1 VDPHICPELPGLSSD
16 LSKSEEGV
24 DYLRRLKGSVTEG
37 VTAAVPQDGDKTAV
51 AMAASG
57 IAASGIK
64 DRRQSPRLRCSGSV
78 EFRSEGSDARLWGT
92 LTDISLHGCYV
103 EMTTTFPVDTKV
115 DLVLKSF
122 GVRIHTAGTVRAT
135 YPSLGMGICF
145 ADIELVEQLHL
156 QRLLFSLAGQSTIQ
170 AKGPG
175 EETGI
180 KEILREADPNII
192 FQEITEFFHH
202 KQLLS
207 RTEFHQIAKRAR
219 RHS

>member
-1 VDPHICPELPGLSSD
+1 VDPHICPELPGLPPD

-24 DYLRRLKGSVTEG
+24 DYLRHLKGPVTENG
-37 VTAAVPQDGDKTAV
+37 TAAAPRDGDDDRA
-51 AMAASG
+51 ALDMAASG
-57 IAASGIK
+57 IN

-78 EFRSEGSDARLWGT
+78 EFRAAGSDARLWGT

-115 DLVLKSF
+115 DLVMKSF
-122 GVRIHTAGTVRAT
+122 GVQIHTTGTVRAT
-135 YPSLGMGICF
+135 YPSLGMGIRF
-145 ADIELVEQLHL
+145 AEIEPVEQLRL
-156 QRLLFSLAGQSTIQ
+156 KRLLASLAGHSTIQ
-170 AKGPG
+170 AEGPG
-175 EETGI
+175 EETSI
-180 KEILREADPNII
+180 KEILREADPSAI
-192 FQEITEFFHH
+192 FHEVSEFFHH

>member
-1 VDPHICPELPGLSSD
+1 M
-16 LSKSEEGV
+16 
-24 DYLRRLKGSVTEG
+24 T
-37 VTAAVPQDGDKTAV
+37 
-51 AMAASG
+51 ASG
-57 IAASGIK
+57 IAASGIN

-78 EFRSEGSDARLWGT
+78 EFRAAGSDARLWGT

-122 GVRIHTAGTVRAT
+122 GVRIHTAG
-135 YPSLGMGICF
+135 MGICF

-156 QRLLFSLAGQSTIQ
+156 QRLLSSLAGQSTIQ

-180 KEILREADPNII
+180 KEILREADPNVI

-207 RTEFHQIAKRAR
+207 RTEFYQIAKRAR